1 MQLALFLVT
10 SYILSWLIITIY
22 FVQSFFHKHLTW
34 FTQLNQN
41 FIVFHIKEMAQALL
55 SKDSRLHLG
64 RHIWLN
70 NQAGYQ
76 NQVSG
81 SANGCLDYKPWHT
94 IILYCLLIV
103 FQGRNDPQ
111 WLLVLI
117 PEVRSLTFALE
128 TLKMFVVLCYQ

>member
-1 MQLALFLVT
+1 MYV
-10 SYILSWLIITIY
+10 
-22 FVQSFFHKHLTW
+22 VQSFFHKHLTG

-41 FIVFHIKEMAQALL
+41 IIVCHMKEMAQALL

-103 FQGRNDPQ
+103 FQGRNNQ
-111 WLLVLI
+111 
-117 PEVRSLTFALE
+117 
-128 TLKMFVVLCYQ
+128 Q